1 MHEGKVAAHVR
12 YYEDYIR
19 HEMNRGRSEQE
30 VLEELG
36 DPRLIARTILE
47 TSGMKAPEVEY
58 TIDEEPAD
66 HDEGGVKVHSF
77 SGWKA
82 TLMMALIAAAVIA
95 MIVLVLGLA
104 IYLLPVIIAVM
115 LISWLIR
122 KILRYYGGMHNFC
135 VEGSYYSCKHS
146 IQEAM
151 IMSNNNMNRSGNTTS
166 SENGSYDSSDSKNRT
181 TNSRN
186 SSKNKSNNSSKN
198 KADDCNY

>member
-1 MHEGKVAAHVR
+1 MNKEAFIDTLRRALYGKVSDYELTDHVR

-19 HEMNRGRSEQE
+19 QEMNRGRSEQE

-66 HDEGGVKVHSF
+66 HEEGGVKVHTF

-122 KILRYYGGMHNFC
+122 KILR
-135 VEGSYYSCKHS
+135 
-146 IQEAM
+146 
-151 IMSNNNMNRSGNTTS
+151 
-166 SENGSYDSSDSKNRT
+166 
-181 TNSRN
+181 
-186 SSKNKSNNSSKN
+186 
-198 KADDCNY
+198 

>member
-1 MHEGKVAAHVR
+1 MNKEAFIDTLRRALYGKVSDYELTDHVR

-19 HEMNRGRSEQE
+19 QEMNQGRSEQE

-66 HDEGGVKVHSF
+66 HTERGMKVHTF

-82 TLMMALIAAAVIA
+82 TLVMALIAAAVIA
-95 MIVLVLGLA
+95 MIVLLLGLA

-115 LISWLIR
+115 LISWLLRI
-122 KILRYYGGMHNFC
+122 ILR
-135 VEGSYYSCKHS
+135 
-146 IQEAM
+146 
-151 IMSNNNMNRSGNTTS
+151 
-166 SENGSYDSSDSKNRT
+166 
-181 TNSRN
+181 
-186 SSKNKSNNSSKN
+186 
-198 KADDCNY
+198 

>member
-1 MHEGKVAAHVR
+1 MNRTEFLDTLRSQLSGQMHEGKVAAHVR

-19 HEMNRGRSEQE
+19 QEMNRGRSEQE

-66 HDEGGVKVHSF
+66 HEEGGVKVHTF

-115 LISWLIR
+115 LISWLLR
-122 KILRYYGGMHNFC
+122 KILR
-135 VEGSYYSCKHS
+135 
-146 IQEAM
+146 
-151 IMSNNNMNRSGNTTS
+151 
-166 SENGSYDSSDSKNRT
+166 
-181 TNSRN
+181 
-186 SSKNKSNNSSKN
+186 
-198 KADDCNY
+198 

>member
-1 MHEGKVAAHVR
+1 MNKEAFIDTLRRALYGKVSDYELTDHVR

-19 HEMNRGRSEQE
+19 QEMNRGRSEQE

-36 DPRLIARTILE
+36 NPRLIARTILE

-66 HDEGGVKVHSF
+66 HEEGGVKVHTF

-115 LISWLIR
+115 LISWLLR
-122 KILRYYGGMHNFC
+122 KILR
-135 VEGSYYSCKHS
+135 
-146 IQEAM
+146 
-151 IMSNNNMNRSGNTTS
+151 
-166 SENGSYDSSDSKNRT
+166 
-181 TNSRN
+181 
-186 SSKNKSNNSSKN
+186 
-198 KADDCNY
+198 